1 MIHIYYG
8 FGKGKTS
15 TVNGSVLRAK
25 GAGLKPIIFRF
36 LKGRPTSENK
46 IIRSL
51 DIPIYSNHPSTKFVI
66 EMDDDEKSLCNKKA
80 LEQLELVLIKSKD
93 YNFVVL
99 DEVIDLI
106 HVKFI
111 TEEKLAA
118 ILKQIPTNIEVLITG
133 HYKFDKLFNIA
144 DLITYYD
151 PQKHYFKKRSAKK
164 GIEY

>member
-36 LKGRPTSENK
+36 LKGRPTSENDVIK
-46 IIRSL
+46 SL
-51 DIPIYSNHPSTKFVI
+51 DIPVYSNHPSSKFVI
-66 EMDDDEKSLCNKKA
+66 EMDEKEKKLSNDKA
-80 LEQLELVLIKSKD
+80 LEQLDLVLTKSKE
-93 YNFVVL
+93 YNFIVL

-111 TEEKLAA
+111 TEDKL
-118 ILKQIPTNIEVLITG
+118 ISLLKKIPDTCEVLITG
-133 HYKFDKLFNIA
+133 HYKFDKLFDLA

-151 PQKHYFKKRSAKK
+151 PQKHYFKKRAAKK
-164 GIEY
+164 GIEL